1 MAELIRNPHV
11 LKKVQDDIRAVLGNK
26 ERVGSDDL
34 PKLKYLKMLVKETLR
49 LHPVAPLL
57 APRETM
63 RHINICGYDVP
74 ANTRVFVNIWAI
86 GRDPTIWSNPEEFD
100 PDRFDENGVD
110 FNGAHFELLPF
121 GVGRRMCPGVAMG
134 VTIVEFT
141 LANLLHCFDWE
152 LPDGM
157 TAEDVSMEEAGGL
170 TANKKVPL
178 VLVPTR
184 YKWP

>member
-1 MAELIRNPHV
+1 
-11 LKKVQDDIRAVLGNK
+11 
-26 ERVGSDDL
+26 
-34 PKLKYLKMLVKETLR
+34 
-49 LHPVAPLL
+49 
-57 APRETM
+57 
-63 RHINICGYDVP
+63 VP
-74 ANTRVFVNIWAI
+74 AKTRIFVNVWAI

-100 PDRFDENGVD
+100 PDRFEGNDVN

-121 GVGRRMCPGVAMG
+121 GAGRRMCPAVAMG
-134 VTIVEFT
+134 VTIVELT

-170 TANKKVPL
+170 TVNKKVPL

>member
-1 MAELIRNPHV
+1 
-11 LKKVQDDIRAVLGNK
+11 
-26 ERVGSDDL
+26 
-34 PKLKYLKMLVKETLR
+34 
-49 LHPVAPLL
+49 
-57 APRETM
+57 
-63 RHINICGYDVP
+63 
-74 ANTRVFVNIWAI
+74 
-86 GRDPTIWSNPEEFD
+86 
-100 PDRFDENGVD
+100 
-110 FNGAHFELLPF
+110 
-121 GVGRRMCPGVAMG
+121 MG